1 LNTAI
6 KKFLSYFLFSNIFV
20 SISAIALLHQTYYQL
35 NIEWPIDWLS
45 AFVFSATLFNY
56 SFQRMLP
63 VNIKRRTSLTPL
75 MEWMIGHKYLIWS
88 LTFVSFLLM
97 VYSFLELDYA
107 LWPLIV
113 ITGIF
118 ALLYD
123 IPVKVFGLKTLRL
136 RETGL
141 FKIFIIGLAW
151 GSATVLFPA
160 MHAGISILDSN
171 VLILFLQRTFFI
183 IAITLPFDLR
193 DVLVDSSYDLTTLPN
208 ILGEK
213 ASNRLSAILI
223 TGFVLSEGIR
233 AYLFD
238 ARVYLPALVI
248 TGIFTLYLIF
258 SRKKDHGFSFYLG
271 WLDGTMVLQFLLVYL
286 FYCIS

>member
-1 LNTAI
+1 LNSAI
-6 KKFLSYFLFSNIFV
+6 RKFLSFFLFSNIFV

-35 NIEWPIDWLS
+35 NLQWSVDWLTV
-45 AFVFSATLFNY
+45 FVFASTLFNY

-63 VNIKRRTSLTPL
+63 VNIKRRATLTPL
-75 MEWMIGHKYLIWS
+75 MEWMIGHKYLIWT
-88 LTFVSFLLM
+88 LTILSFLLM
-97 VYSFLELDYA
+97 GFSFLQLDFS

-123 IPVKVFGLKTLRL
+123 IPVKILGLKTVRL

-141 FKIFIIGLAW
+141 LKIFIIGLAW

-160 MHAGISILDSN
+160 MHAGISILETN
-171 VLILFLQRTFFI
+171 VLILFFQRTFFI

-193 DVLVDSSYDLTTLPN
+193 DVVVDSSYELTTLPN

-213 ASNRLSAILI
+213 ASNRLSAFLI
-223 TGFVLSEGIR
+223 ICFVVLEGFRGYIFEVTT
-233 AYLFD
+233 
-238 ARVYLPALVI
+238 YLPALLI
-248 TGIFTLYLIF
+248 TGVVTLFLIF
-258 SRKKDHGFSFYLG
+258 GRKKEYGFSYYLG
-271 WLDGTMVLQFLLVYL
+271 WLDGMMVLQFLLVYL
-286 FYCIS
+286 SFWLI